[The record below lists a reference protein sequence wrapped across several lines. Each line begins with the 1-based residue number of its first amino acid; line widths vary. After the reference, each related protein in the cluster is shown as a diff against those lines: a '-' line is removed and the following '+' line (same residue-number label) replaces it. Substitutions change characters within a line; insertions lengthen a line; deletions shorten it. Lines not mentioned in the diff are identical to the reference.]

1 VKTIFQKDHLSQ
13 NLKCVQNFQRQMQM
27 QKDPIN
33 TIPLEKFFSQVRA
46 AEQGNAK
53 DVRLTLDDAKIL
65 ALTLGQINARLLGN
79 IEEFIATKAVEKDS
93 EIVNVEMDGGGFKE

>member
-1 VKTIFQKDHLSQ
+1 
-13 NLKCVQNFQRQMQM
+13 M

-33 TIPLEKFFSQVRA
+33 TVPLEKFFSQVRA

-79 IEEFIATKAVEKDS
+79 IEEFIATKAVEKES
-93 EIVNVEMDGGGFKE
+93 EVINVEMDGGGFKGE